1 MAKPRVHP
9 LGDAAVLV
17 ELGQR
22 IDTALNTRA
31 IAMARALKS
40 RNGVREAVPGY
51 ATVTVHYDPDRTS
64 FKALTRAV
72 EQLSQQRPPPPP
84 PGRLHRIPVVYDGP
98 DLLETASAL
107 QLTVP
112 ELVSLHTG
120 PTYRCFMIG
129 FTPGWAYLGP
139 LPERL
144 RLPRRHVPRTA
155 VPTGAVAIGGAQT
168 GVYPLPTPGGW
179 HLIGRTSMPMFL
191 PDASPP
197 CLLRTGDRVRF
208 FAVGS
213 PELQAEASMVEE
225 VATAERERVEAPEA
239 T

>member
-1 MAKPRVHP
+1 MARPRVHP
-9 LGDAAVLV
+9 LGDAALLI

-31 IAMARALKS
+31 IAMARALKA
-40 RNGVREAVPGY
+40 RNGVREVVAGY
-51 ATVTVHYDPDRTS
+51 ATVTVHYDPERTS
-64 FKALTRAV
+64 FRALTRAV
-72 EQLSQQRPPPPP
+72 EQLAQQRPPPAP

-98 DLLETASAL
+98 DLVETASAL
-107 QLTVP
+107 RLTVE
-112 ELVSLHTG
+112 ELVGLHTG

-179 HLIGRTSMPMFL
+179 HLIGRTTMPMFL

-208 FAVGS
+208 FAVTAS
-213 PELQAEASMVEE
+213 ELQGEAGRAQEAEAQEHGQPAD
-225 VATAERERVEAPEA
+225 AT
-239 T
+239 